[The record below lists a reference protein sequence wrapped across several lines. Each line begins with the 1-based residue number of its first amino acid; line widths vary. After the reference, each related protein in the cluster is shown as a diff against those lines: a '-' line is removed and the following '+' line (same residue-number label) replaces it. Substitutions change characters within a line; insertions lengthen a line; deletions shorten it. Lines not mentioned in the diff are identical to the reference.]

1 MFAYTNMVFWTLA
14 AKAFMPMREGS
25 YRFLP

>member
-14 AKAFMPMREGS
+14 AKAFVPMREGS